1 MATQLNNWLSIDKIS
16 GTGNAEITLTASSYE
31 ELVDRTATLKVQ
43 GIGTNAIL
51 TVRQNAFVPKLTVLY
66 STLSFEKE
74 GGKLSNIITS
84 NVDWYLVCDEWVS
97 TNKTIGSKG
106 ETEINISV
114 GVCVGEER
122 NGTVNIYA
130 KNSDVL
136 LASINIEQ
144 SAYQIGDDYIE
155 LYLVNT
161 NNINNG
167 ELSYTS
173 NCLVSEYGKVSFFRV
188 DNGAWRDLHS
198 IEFNDGLAHKVDVWV
213 ENSDYLHIQGTIYK
227 AILKEHIKWV
237 AIHSYLLEEIY
248 IPNSAINVTLV
259 NDSVKKLNIP
269 SNCKYIDMGYEQKHL
284 ALEEVTIN
292 NPNYF
297 EDNMGCFNGAISLH
311 TVITPNGLTRINRDT
326 FRDCKSLKNITL
338 EEGLTYIG
346 ETSFKGSGIT
356 SITIPSSVT
365 AIGGGAFND
374 CPYLTHIYNH
384 SNVSFSIEGCP
395 NLVVCENNG
404 GEIGL
409 GCEKMGSYVARD
421 NSYIANAGV
430 YHYRQV
436 YGNDAQ
442 LLPNQSNIRYN
453 YTEEIGILEFTNKG
467 GSIIIPTSE
476 TCIHPW
482 WITVY
487 KNNDNTTTV
496 FLDPNYFDFELEG
509 KICFSGGHYS
519 VKQAGGCD
527 YSYRNTENVV
537 QYVKKNGW
545 EFAQK
550 YDMTQISRFRVGLGE
565 WKTDGNGNDSNM
577 NKGELIFGGYVRV
590 EIELKDN
597 TTIPVDITKKDCMLL
612 IVPNTV
618 TKIEEY
624 SERAYTIFPTHN
636 VEGTLW
642 WGGGSA
648 SIPKGITKLN
658 KYAFRKAKI
667 VYLNNLQE
675 MPFIGDLGTSG
686 QINSFSAVEWGNV
699 KSVDLK
705 LLNGKTNIPS
715 NIEKLTKA
723 DATCLMDYGTIQQSE
738 FITDTGLGASF
749 STSNLSASSKIIE
762 TNYLNGIYR
771 GYNFI
776 KVPHIDL
783 DKMMWWSVPVVTH
796 TDIANV
802 KAL

>member
-1 MATQLNNWLSIDKIS
+1 MAKINEWLSAIKLS

-31 ELVDRTATLKVQ
+31 ELIERTSTLKVQ
-43 GIGTNAIL
+43 GINTNAIL
-51 TVRQNAFVPKLTVLY
+51 TVKQEAFVPKLTVLY

-74 GGKLSNIITS
+74 GGELSNIITS
-84 NVDWYLVCDEWVS
+84 NTDWYLVCDEWVS

-114 GVCVGEER
+114 GVCIGEER
-122 NGTVNIYA
+122 NGTVKIYA
-130 KNSDVL
+130 KDSDVL

-144 SAYQIGDDYIE
+144 SAYEIGDDYIE
-155 LYLVNT
+155 LYVINT

-173 NCLVSEYGKVSFFRV
+173 NCLVRQYGEVSFLRV
-188 DNGAWRDLHS
+188 DNGAWKSLDG
-198 IEFNDGLAHKVDVWV
+198 INFNDGLAHKVDVWV
-213 ENSDYLHIQGTIYK
+213 ENTGNLHIYGTIYK
-227 AILKEHIKWV
+227 AILKEHIKRV
-237 AIHSYLLEEIY
+237 SIYSYLLEEID
-248 IPNSAINVTLV
+248 IPNSTIDVTLV
-259 NDSVKKLNIP
+259 YDSVKKLNIP
-269 SNCKYIDMGYEQKHL
+269 SNCGYIDMGFRTKHL

-292 NPNYF
+292 NPDYF
-297 EDNMGCFNGAISLH
+297 EDNMGGFNGAISLH
-311 TVITPNGLTRINRDT
+311 TVITPNGLTKINRDT

-365 AIGGGAFND
+365 AIGSGAFND
-374 CPYLTHIYNH
+374 CPYLTHIYNL
-384 SNVSFSIEGCP
+384 SNVPFDIEGCP

-404 GEIGL
+404 GAIGL
-409 GCEKMGSYVARD
+409 GCEKMGSYVALD

-430 YHYRQV
+430 YSYRQV

-442 LLPNQSNIRYN
+442 LIPYYSNIRY
-453 YTEEIGILEFTNKG
+453 YSAEEIGVLEFTNKG

-476 TCIHPW
+476 ECVHPW

-509 KICFSGGHYS
+509 KICFSSGHYS

-537 QYVKKNGW
+537 QYVKKNNW
-545 EFAQK
+545 EFAQQ
-550 YDMTQISRFRVGLGE
+550 YDMTQISRFKVGLGE
-565 WKTDGNGNDSNM
+565 WQTGGNGNDGNM
-577 NKGELIFGGYVRV
+577 NRGELIFGGYIRV
-590 EIELKDN
+590 EIELMDN
-597 TTIPVDITKKDCMLL
+597 TTIPVDITKKDCVLL

-642 WGGGSA
+642 WGGGSV
-648 SIPKGITKLN
+648 SIPKGITTLN
-658 KYAFRKAKI
+658 NYGFRKAKI

-675 MPFIGDLGTSG
+675 IVYIGDMGTSG

-699 KSVDLK
+699 KSVGLQ
-705 LLNGKTNIPS
+705 LLNGKTNVPS
-715 NIEKLTKA
+715 SIEELTRA
-723 DATCLMDYGTIQQSE
+723 NYPCLMDYGTIQKSE
-738 FITDTGLGASF
+738 FITDTGYSASF
-749 STSNLSASSKIIE
+749 GTSNLSASSKIIE
-762 TNYLNGIYR
+762 TNYLDGTYG

-783 DKMMWWSVPVVTH
+783 DKMMWWSTPVVTY

>member
-1 MATQLNNWLSIDKIS
+1 MATQLNDWLSIDKIS

-31 ELVDRTATLKVQ
+31 ELVDRTATIKVQ
-43 GIGTNAIL
+43 GISTNAIL
-51 TVRQNAFVPKLTVLY
+51 TVRQNAFEPKLTVLY
-66 STLSFEKE
+66 PTLSFKKE

-84 NVDWYLVCDEWVS
+84 NTDWYLVCDEWVS

-144 SAYQIGDDYIE
+144 SAYKIGDDYIE
-155 LYLVNT
+155 LYVINT
-161 NNINNG
+161 NKINNG

-173 NCLVSEYGKVSFFRV
+173 KCYVSEYGKVSFFRV
-188 DNGAWRDLHS
+188 DNGAWRNLHS

-213 ENSDYLHIQGTIYK
+213 ENTDNLYIEGTIYK
-227 AILKEHIKWV
+227 AILKEHIKGVSIW
-237 AIHSYLLEEIY
+237 SYLLEEID
-248 IPNSAINVTLV
+248 IPNSAINVTLAY
-259 NDSVKKLNIP
+259 DSVKKLNIP
-269 SNCKYIDMGYEQKHL
+269 SNCGYIDMGFRTKHL

-292 NPNYF
+292 NPDYF
-297 EDNMGCFNGAISLH
+297 KDNMGCFNGAISLH
-311 TVITPNGLTRINRDT
+311 TVITPNVLTRINRDT

-384 SNVSFSIEGCP
+384 SNVSFGIEGCP

-442 LLPNQSNIRYN
+442 LIPNHSNIRYN
-453 YTEEIGILEFTNKG
+453 STEEIGVLEFTNKG

-476 TCIHPW
+476 TCVHPW

-496 FLDPNYFDFELEG
+496 FLDPNYFEFELEG

-519 VKQAGGCD
+519 VRQAGGCD

-537 QYVKKNGW
+537 QYVKKNGY

-565 WKTDGNGNDSNM
+565 WKTGGNGNDSNM
-577 NKGELIFGGYVRV
+577 NRGELIFGGYIRV

-597 TTIPVDITKKDCMLL
+597 TTIPVDITKKDCVLL

-675 MPFIGDLGTSG
+675 MPYVGDLGTSG

-699 KSVDLK
+699 KSVDLP
-705 LLNGKTNIPS
+705 LLNGKTNVPS

-723 DATCLMDYGTIQQSE
+723 DGSCLMDYGTIQQSE

-749 STSNLSASSKIIE
+749 STSNLSASSKIID
-762 TNYLNGIYR
+762 TNYLDGIYR

>member
-1 MATQLNNWLSIDKIS
+1 MAQLNDWLSIDKNS

-31 ELVDRTATLKVQ
+31 ELIERTSTLKVQ
-43 GIGTNAIL
+43 GISTNAIL
-51 TVRQNAFVPKLTVLY
+51 TVKQEAFVPKLTVLY

-74 GGKLSNIITS
+74 GGELSNIITS
-84 NVDWYLVCDEWVS
+84 NTDWYLVCDEWVS

-114 GVCVGEER
+114 GVCIGEER
-122 NGTVNIYA
+122 NGTVKIYA
-130 KNSDVL
+130 KDSDVL

-144 SAYQIGDDYIE
+144 SAYEIGDDYIE
-155 LYLVNT
+155 LYVINT
-161 NNINNG
+161 NNINDG

-173 NCLVSEYGKVSFFRV
+173 ECLIRRYGEVSFLRV
-188 DNGAWRDLHS
+188 DNGAWKSLDG
-198 IEFNDGLAHKVDVWV
+198 INFNDGLAHKVDVWV
-213 ENSDYLHIQGTIYK
+213 ENTDNLYIQGTIYK
-227 AILKEHIKWV
+227 AILKEHIKGVSIW
-237 AIHSYLLEEIY
+237 SYLLEEID
-248 IPNSAINVTLV
+248 IPNSTIDVTLV
-259 NDSVKKLNIP
+259 YDSVKKLNIP
-269 SNCKYIDMGYEQKHL
+269 SNCGYIDMGFSTKHL

-292 NPNYF
+292 NPDYF
-297 EDNMGCFNGAISLH
+297 EDNMGGFNGAISLH
-311 TVITPNGLTRINRDT
+311 TVITPNGLTKINRDT

-365 AIGGGAFND
+365 AIGSGAFND
-374 CPYLTHIYNH
+374 CPYLTHIYNL
-384 SNVSFSIEGCP
+384 SNVSFDIEGCP

-409 GCEKMGSYVARD
+409 GCEKMGSYVALD

-430 YHYRQV
+430 YSYRQV

-442 LLPNQSNIRYN
+442 LIPYYSNIRY
-453 YTEEIGILEFTNKG
+453 YSTEEIGVLEFTNKG

-476 TCIHPW
+476 ECIHPW

-496 FLDPNYFDFELEG
+496 FLDPNYFDVELEG

-537 QYVKKNGW
+537 QYVKKNNW
-545 EFAQK
+545 EFAQQ
-550 YDMTQISRFRVGLGE
+550 YDMTQISRFKVGLGE
-565 WKTDGNGNDSNM
+565 WQTSGNGNDGNM
-577 NKGELIFGGYVRV
+577 NRGELIFGGYIRV
-590 EIELKDN
+590 EIELMDN
-597 TTIPVDITKKDCMLL
+597 TTIPVDITKKDCVLL

-624 SERAYTIFPTHN
+624 SERVYTIFPTHN

-642 WGGGSA
+642 WGGGSV
-648 SIPKGITKLN
+648 SVPKGITTLN
-658 KYAFRKAKI
+658 NYGFRRAKI

-675 MPFIGDLGTSG
+675 IVYIGDMGTSG

-699 KSVDLK
+699 KSVGLP
-705 LLNGKTNIPS
+705 LLNGKTNVPS
-715 NIEKLTKA
+715 SIEELTRTNA
-723 DATCLMDYGTIQQSE
+723 SCLMDYGTIQQSE
-738 FITDTGLGASF
+738 FITDTGYGASF
-749 STSNLSASSKIIE
+749 VTSNLSASSKIIE
-762 TNYLNGIYR
+762 TNYLDGTYR

-783 DKMMWWSVPVVTH
+783 DKMMWWSIPVVTY